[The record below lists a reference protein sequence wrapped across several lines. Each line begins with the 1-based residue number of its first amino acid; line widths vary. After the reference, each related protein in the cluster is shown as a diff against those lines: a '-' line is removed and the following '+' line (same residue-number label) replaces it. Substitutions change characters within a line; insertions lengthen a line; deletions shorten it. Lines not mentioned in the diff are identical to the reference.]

1 MVKSWSVEYVKVSK
15 IWMFKCSYFR
25 FKSINLNHFI
35 QNSSFYSFHLKFAA
49 GLRESRGR
57 IARVTWRDRGSHV
70 AGSRD
75 TRGGVAGVTGRESR
89 GRVTRVEPC

>member
-1 MVKSWSVEYVKVSK
+1 MFIFSFYSPYFIHFLESLFVE
-15 IWMFKCSYFR
+15 IL
-25 FKSINLNHFI
+25 FKSFNLNQSI
-35 QNSSFYSFHLKFAA
+35 QNSSFYSSHLKFAA
-49 GLRESRGR
+49 GSRESRGR